1 MVASRLRSRSSP
13 PRSVTG
19 GSPSTGSCRDMLGP
33 TRPQHSCP
41 PVFNKKSERRSTF
54 AADLRGAF
62 AVMASSTSLPLDV
75 VSIVVNAAVFDVPQ
89 VACMIAA
96 PRYCPHEGRTPHLK
110 PPLSAALQAMHDLPR
125 LARDHPREHGPVASR
140 QLCAMRTIC
149 HRGGAAAADAAAAHS
164 RAALSRR

>member
-1 MVASRLRSRSSP
+1 MVRLPPALAATCSDLPDPSTPDLRFSTKNPRGGQLSP
-13 PRSVTG
+13 P
-19 GSPSTGSCRDMLGP
+19 
-33 TRPQHSCP
+33 
-41 PVFNKKSERRSTF
+41 TF
-54 AADLRGAF
+54 AGLARCFRGERGRY
-62 AVMASSTSLPLDV
+62 MASSTSLPLDV

-149 HRGGAAAADAAAAHS
+149 HRGGAAAAAAAAAHS